1 VKPRE
6 KVELTDKGLQI
17 AGPAAPKRAVPE
29 MTL

>member
-1 VKPRE
+1 
-6 KVELTDKGLQI
+6 VELTDKGLQI